1 MKTVPA
7 VRHPLSP
14 LAQDFL
20 AGLPAGMMTFTESN
34 FPHIVEKFQRA
45 WGRAQRMKNLK
56 EELVFEKRL
65 NRQGFPFEVVNEIFA
80 VFEYYEQHMTLPP
93 RVCMWGD
100 TEY

>member
-1 MKTVPA
+1 M
-7 VRHPLSP
+7 
-14 LAQDFL
+14 AQDFL
-20 AGLPAGMMTFTESN
+20 SGLPAGMMTFTEIN

-45 WGRAQRMKNLK
+45 LGRAQPMKNLK

-65 NRQGFPFEVVNEIFA
+65 DQQGFPFEVANEIFA